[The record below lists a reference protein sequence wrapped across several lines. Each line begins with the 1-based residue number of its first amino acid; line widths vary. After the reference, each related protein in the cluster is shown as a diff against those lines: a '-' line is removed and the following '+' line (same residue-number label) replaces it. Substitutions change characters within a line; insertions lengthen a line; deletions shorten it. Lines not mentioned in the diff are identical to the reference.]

1 MNTKKLLLNAAVL
14 ATMLTSISCSQEEV
28 AGGQAG
34 DESVVTF
41 TAQLPGSPQSK
52 AIGDG
57 MTATTLSYAVYAQ
70 GTTTPL
76 ITSEDEVTFTN
87 GQATISLRLASG
99 RSYDLLFWADAYGA
113 EDSDAPYTV
122 DFDTQTL
129 TIDYDA
135 AKTLSN
141 DERRDA
147 FFGTTTLEVKGAV
160 NRNVTLKRPF
170 AQLNIGTNDMD
181 DATAS
186 GLNTDALRTYVTVKN
201 VYTNL
206 NLMNGKVGEDVTVTF
221 EENDI
226 PEGQFT
232 ANSTTY
238 DYLALNYLLVGTDK
252 GVVDCEFTYTDGTTN
267 GSKTISN
274 VPVQRNY
281 RTNIFGS
288 ILTGAVDL
296 EITIDP
302 DFDTPDHNYEELL
315 LAAQNG
321 GSVTLTEDVTI
332 TEALTIANG
341 VTVTID
347 LNNHDIINNT
357 SIPDAS
363 DPKYGNTTVFQ
374 VGDGATLNIRG
385 NGNVHAI
392 SNKENEDGYRMA
404 VYALGNS
411 VVNIYG
417 GNFYNYQN
425 YNNGNAQL
433 DLIYAE
439 QNAVINIY
447 GGTFES
453 ACANSSGYWVLN
465 LKDNS
470 NAAINVYGGTFVN
483 FDPSSSTT
491 ENPVKNFVA
500 SGYSSVKVSDGPTP
514 KGTYQVV
521 RGTGAAT
528 STDLANAIKSGAK
541 LITLAS
547 DVTIDNSSVLSSTN
561 HNSAIDLNGNT
572 LTINGS
578 ETLYVS
584 EGGNLTFSNGNIVAN
599 KITDPTLTLFDAN
612 ANSSVTFDGVK
623 LTTTGTG
630 IGPANN
636 ASDISITIRNSELH
650 CAAYA
655 VATNASIPVGENVK
669 ITLENSK
676 FYGNSTVFF
685 NIPCEVTI
693 NNCEIYGDTHG
704 MVLRGGKATVSNST
718 ITLEYKDADYE
729 EISKYFD
736 NRDWGTGNMLNIAA
750 LTVGNKSNGYQ
761 YPSELHLVNTKVI
774 STGTH
779 ASYFPA
785 LYSWANQGDDLG
797 VTITYDDQTTFT
809 GATTY
814 GSANITVNGA
824 PAKVAEP

>member
-70 GTTTPL
+70 GTKTPL

-99 RSYDLLFWADAYGA
+99 KSYDFLFWAGAYDS
-113 EDSDAPYTV
+113 EDVNAPYTV
-122 DFDTQTL
+122 DFNTQTL

-141 DERRDA
+141 DESRDA

-160 NRNVTLKRPF
+160 NGNVTLKRPF
-170 AQLNIGTNDMD
+170 AQLNIGTDDMKDAD
-181 DATAS
+181 DT
-186 GLNTDALRTYVTVKN
+186 GLNTSALRTSVKVKN
-201 VYTNL
+201 VYKNL
-206 NLMNGKVGEDVTVTF
+206 NLMNGEVGEYATVTF
-221 EENDI
+221 GENDI
-226 PEGQFT
+226 PKGQFT

-238 DYLALNYLLVGTDK
+238 DYLALNYLLVGKDK
-252 GVVDCEFTYTDGTTN
+252 GVVDCEFTYTDGATN

-296 EITIDP
+296 GITIDP
-302 DFDTPDHNYEELL
+302 DFETPDHNYEELL

-417 GNFYNYQN
+417 GNFYNNQN

-500 SGYSSVKVSDGPTP
+500 TGYSSVEVSDDPTP
-514 KGTYQVV
+514 NGTYQVV
-521 RGTGAAT
+521 RGIGIANL
-528 STDLANAIKSGAK
+528 TDLQNALA
-541 LITLAS
+541 TLAS
-547 DVTIDNSSVLSSTN
+547 EGGELTIVESADIDISALNAALKINHPTTITIDGTITSTN
-561 HNSAIDLNGNT
+561 ENVQLHN
-572 LTINGS
+572 
-578 ETLYVS
+578 
-584 EGGNLTFSNGNIVAN
+584 
-599 KITDPTLTLFDAN
+599 
-612 ANSSVTFDGVK
+612 
-623 LTTTGTG
+623 
-630 IGPANN
+630 
-636 ASDISITIRNSELH
+636 NSELTIQGNGTVSM
-650 CAAYA
+650 ARRVVENYGTLTVNGGTFSTSVNNGGTAFWNNSEDAVMTLNNVNVNASFFA
-655 VATNASIPVGENVK
+655 VAGSGEININGGNISSTSSNKYGSWAYCIRAQEGATMVIKDATIKGVQGCIASIEGSYLTVENVDVQARNSDESHQDAFYALYAASEGIIEVISGKFYSDRTPCCMASNDDNPANPLGGFLLKGGQYSSKPVG
-669 ITLENSK
+669 
-676 FYGNSTVFF
+676 
-685 NIPCEVTI
+685 
-693 NNCEIYGDTHG
+693 NNNEAW
-704 MVLRGGKATVSNST
+704 LPA
-718 ITLEYKDADYE
+718 E
-729 EISKYFD
+729 
-736 NRDWGTGNMLNIAA
+736 
-750 LTVGNKSNGYQ
+750 GYQ
-761 YPSELHLVNTKVI
+761 YQDTED
-774 STGTH
+774 ST
-779 ASYFPA
+779 YPFE
-785 LYSWANQGDDLG
+785 
-797 VTITYDDQTTFT
+797 ITAD
-809 GATTY
+809 
-814 GSANITVNGA
+814 
-824 PAKVAEP
+824 

>member
-1 MNTKKLLLNAAVL
+1 MNTKKLLLHAAVL

-57 MTATTLSYAVYAQ
+57 MTATSLSYAVYAQ
-70 GTTTPL
+70 GTKTPL
-76 ITSEDEVTFTN
+76 ITSKDEVTFTN

-99 RSYDLLFWADAYGA
+99 KSYDLLFWADAYDA
-113 EDSDAPYTV
+113 KDSNAPYTV
-122 DFDTQTL
+122 DFKTQTL
-129 TIDYDA
+129 TIDYA
-135 AKTLSN
+135 PAKTRSN
-141 DERRDA
+141 DENRDA

-160 NRNVTLKRPF
+160 NGNVTLKRPF
-170 AQLNIGTNDMD
+170 AQLNIGTNDMK
-181 DATAS
+181 DAANT
-186 GLNTDALRTYVTVKN
+186 GLNTDSLRTSVTVKN
-201 VYTNL
+201 VYKNL
-206 NLMNGKVGEDVTVTF
+206 NLMKGGVEEYATVTF
-221 EENDI
+221 GENDI

-232 ANSTTY
+232 ANGNTY

-252 GVVDCEFTYTDGTTN
+252 GVVDCEFKYTDGTTN
-267 GSKTISN
+267 GSKTISKTISN

-296 EITIDP
+296 GITIDP
-302 DFDTPDHNYEELL
+302 DFASDHNYEELL

-321 GSVTLTEDVTI
+321 GSVTLTENITI
-332 TEALTIANG
+332 TDEAPIVIDNGNTLTVDLNGKTITRTGEDNGSNGVWAFRVNNGTLILNDATGTGTLDGGAGLEHSMLWANG
-341 VTVTID
+341 SDAKI
-347 LNNHDIINNT
+347 IIN
-357 SIPDAS
+357 S
-363 DPKYGNTTVFQ
+363 GNYTV
-374 VGDGATLNIRG
+374 GGNP
-385 NGNVHAI
+385 NGNNYNVC
-392 SNKENEDGYRMA
+392 
-404 VYALGNS
+404 VYASNGGS
-411 VVNIYG
+411 V
-417 GNFYNYQN
+417 
-425 YNNGNAQL
+425 
-433 DLIYAE
+433 E
-439 QNAVINIY
+439 IY
-447 GGTFES
+447 GGTFENKE
-453 ACANSSGYWVLN
+453 AQTGTDNLYPALN
-465 LKDNS
+465 LS
-470 NAAINVYGGTFVN
+470 NGNPGTITVYGGTFKN
-483 FDPSSSTT
+483 YDPATGDDAT
-491 ENPVKNFVA
+491 NGDTFVA
-500 SGYSSVKVSDGPTP
+500 SGYSSVKVSDDPTP
-514 KGTYQVV
+514 NGTYQVV

-528 STDLANAIKSGAK
+528 STDLAKAIESGAE

-547 DVTIDNSSVLSSTN
+547 DVTIDNASVLSSTN
-561 HNSAIDLNGNT
+561 HNSAIDLNGKT
-572 LTINGS
+572 LTIKGKDN
-578 ETLYVS
+578 LHVS

-599 KITDPTLTLFDAN
+599 EIEEPEFTLFDAN

-630 IGPANN
+630 IGPANS

-655 VATNASIPVGENVK
+655 VATNASMPVGENVK

-718 ITLEYKDADYE
+718 ITLEYTDDDYE
-729 EISKYFD
+729 EVSKHFD
-736 NRDWGTGNMLNIAA
+736 NSNWGTGNKVNIAA

-761 YPSELHLVNTKVI
+761 YPSELHLINTKVI
-774 STGTH
+774 STGTY

-785 LYSWANQGDDLG
+785 LYSWANQGEDLG
-797 VTITYDDQTTFT
+797 VTITYDDQTTFN
-809 GATTY
+809 GDVIY

>member
-70 GTTTPL
+70 GTKTPL

-99 RSYDLLFWADAYGA
+99 KSYDFLFWADAYDS
-113 EDSDAPYTV
+113 EDVNAPYTV
-122 DFDTQTL
+122 NFNTQRL

-141 DERRDA
+141 DESRDA

-160 NRNVTLKRPF
+160 NGNVTLKRPF
-170 AQLNIGTNDMD
+170 AQLNIGTNDME
-181 DATAS
+181 DAADT
-186 GLNTDALRTYVTVKN
+186 GLKTSALRTSVTVKN

-206 NLMNGKVGEDVTVTF
+206 NLMNGKVGKDVTVTF

-232 ANSTTY
+232 ANGNTY

-296 EITIDP
+296 GITIDP
-302 DFDTPDHNYEELL
+302 DFKTTEHNYEELL

-321 GSVTLTEDVTI
+321 GSVTLTENITI
-332 TEALTIANG
+332 TDEAPIVIDNGNTLTVDLNGKTITRTGEDNGSNGVWAFRVNNGTLILNDATGTGTLDGGEGLEHSMLWANG
-341 VTVTID
+341 ANAKI
-347 LNNHDIINNT
+347 IIN
-357 SIPDAS
+357 S
-363 DPKYGNTTVFQ
+363 GNYTV
-374 VGDGATLNIRG
+374 GGNP
-385 NGNVHAI
+385 NGNNYNVC
-392 SNKENEDGYRMA
+392 
-404 VYALGNS
+404 VYASNGGS
-411 VVNIYG
+411 V
-417 GNFYNYQN
+417 
-425 YNNGNAQL
+425 
-433 DLIYAE
+433 E
-439 QNAVINIY
+439 IY
-447 GGTFES
+447 GGTFENEEAQTGS
-453 ACANSSGYWVLN
+453 ANLYPALN
-465 LKDNS
+465 VS
-470 NAAINVYGGTFVN
+470 NGSPGTITVYGGTFKN
-483 FDPSSSTT
+483 YDPATGDDNRDGT
-491 ENPVKNFVA
+491 FVA
-500 SGYSSVKVSDGPTP
+500 RGYSSVKVSDDPTP
-514 KGTYQVV
+514 NGTYQVV

-528 STDLANAIKSGAK
+528 STDLANAIKSGAE

-547 DVTIDNSSVLSSTN
+547 DVTLDKASALSNTS
-561 HNSAIDLNGNT
+561 HNSAIDLNGKT
-572 LTINGS
+572 LTIKGEKEN
-578 ETLYVS
+578 LRVS
-584 EGGNLTFSNGNIVAN
+584 EGGNLTFSNGSIVADE
-599 KITDPTLTLFDAN
+599 ITDPTFTLFVAG
-612 ANSSVTFDGVK
+612 ANSSVTLDGVQ

-630 IGPANN
+630 IGPANT

-655 VATNASIPVGENVK
+655 VATNASMPVGENVK

-718 ITLEYKDADYE
+718 ITLEYKDDDYE
-729 EISKYFD
+729 EKSKYFD
-736 NRDWGTGNMLNIAA
+736 NRDWDTGNMVNIAA
-750 LTVGNKSNGYQ
+750 LTVGNKGNGSSAYQ
-761 YPSELHLVNTKVI
+761 YPSELHLINTKVI
-774 STGTH
+774 STGTY

-785 LYSWANQGDDLG
+785 LYSWANQGEDLG

-809 GATTY
+809 GDITY

-824 PAKVAEP
+824 PATVAEP